1 MTWRDLR
8 CQLPAGGYK
17 PGLCEGLLFRVR
29 ENGDLEMKCH
39 RCHRIEVVS
48 RETLD
53 QYRQLEYA
61 TT

>member
-1 MTWRDLR
+1 MTWRDHR
-8 CQLPAGGYK
+8 CTLPAGGYK
-17 PGLCEGLLFRVR
+17 PGLCDGILFRIR
-29 ENGDLEMKCH
+29 NGDLELKCH
-39 RCHRIEVVS
+39 RCHQIEIVS